1 MPKVLFVCTANLQRS
16 PTAKDLFENWNGV
29 WHTGS
34 AGTMPFLGRNHL
46 TQQLV
51 DWADLI
57 IVMESHHAEYI
68 QTHFKT
74 NSGKIRVLN
83 IPDRYFRNDPELVK
97 ELKNKVTPILETWK
111 PNSPS

>member
-16 PTAKDLFENWNGV
+16 PTAKDLFQNWNGV
-29 WHTGS
+29 WQTES
-34 AGTMPFLGRNHL
+34 AGTMPFVGRNPL

-57 IVMESHHAEYI
+57 IVMEPRHAEHI

-74 NSGKIRVLN
+74 NPDKIRLLN
-83 IPDRYFRNDPELVK
+83 IPDRYFRNDPELVQ
-97 ELKNKVTPILETWK
+97 ELKKKTIPILETWK
-111 PNSPS
+111 RNSNS